1 MISSGPTVGRNDES
15 DRGLLGA
22 CVIETAAKQEQHDN
36 GCDKCADEEE
46 RTHNEPVA
54 QGGIRNGLKD
64 EHGHGRGDKERA
76 KWSPTS
82 MFRGRG

>member
-1 MISSGPTVGRNDES
+1 MISSRSTVGRNDES
-15 DRGLLGA
+15 DRRSLGA

-36 GCDKCADEEE
+36 GRDKCADEEE
-46 RTHNEPVA
+46 RTPGQPVA
-54 QGGIRNGLKD
+54 QGGIGNGLQD
-64 EHGHGRGDKERA
+64 EHGSGRGDEERA